1 LLKAR
6 AAQARQAVLLEGAL
20 PGPALLLGQLVA
32 LQRLF
37 EGDAAGAQRTYSA
50 GIRPKTF
57 RQFWNRV
64 LYDSP
69 LEEAGF
75 ELSVPPERKAFP
87 RALDRFRRPSVTRRQ
102 A

>member
-1 LLKAR
+1 MLKAR

-57 RQFWNRV
+57 RQPVSRSAIACCTATAQRTASTTLKHFLW
-64 LYDSP
+64 
-69 LEEAGF
+69 
-75 ELSVPPERKAFP
+75 
-87 RALDRFRRPSVTRRQ
+87 RPKPWFLLIDCVF
-102 A
+102 

>member
-1 LLKAR
+1 M
-6 AAQARQAVLLEGAL
+6 LLEGAL

-69 LEEAGF
+69 LEGNGF
-75 ELSVPPERKAFP
+75 DLSLKIQPKDNCGFPGLAIRTIVPQTGAK
-87 RALDRFRRPSVTRRQ
+87 
-102 A
+102 